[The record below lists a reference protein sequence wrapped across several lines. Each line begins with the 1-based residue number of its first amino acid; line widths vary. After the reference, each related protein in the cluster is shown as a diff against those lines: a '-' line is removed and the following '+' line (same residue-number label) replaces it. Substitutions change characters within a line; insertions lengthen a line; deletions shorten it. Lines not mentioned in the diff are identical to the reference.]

1 MFAFYIKANTRI
13 TIQPKQ
19 GAEAMAR
26 PIEATPVLT
35 GRSAARFDRLMKNV
49 KYRPTPKRL
58 INWKEIDRILREEAE
73 EASIVETKEE
83 PKP

>member
-1 MFAFYIKANTRI
+1 
-13 TIQPKQ
+13 
-19 GAEAMAR
+19 MAR

-49 KYRPTPKRL
+49 KYRPTPKRR
-58 INWKEIDRILREEAE
+58 INWKEIDRILRDEIEKVAL
-73 EASIVETKEE
+73 VEPKEE

>member
-1 MFAFYIKANTRI
+1 
-13 TIQPKQ
+13 
-19 GAEAMAR
+19 MAR

-49 KYRPTPKRL
+49 KYRPTPNRN
-58 INWKEIDRILREEAE
+58 IDWKEIDRILRDEIEKV
-73 EASIVETKEE
+73 SIVEPKEE